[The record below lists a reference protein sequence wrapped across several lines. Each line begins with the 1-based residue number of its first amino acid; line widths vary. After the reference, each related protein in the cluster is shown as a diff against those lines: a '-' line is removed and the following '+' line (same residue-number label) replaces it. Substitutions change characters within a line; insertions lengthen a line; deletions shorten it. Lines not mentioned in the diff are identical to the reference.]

1 MDSKV
6 YKSVAVK
13 RADHDELRRLAFE
26 LNLPITQVVNLLLFT
41 YRRKEDEIAKKR
53 KRGTDTNP

>member
-41 YRRKEDEIAKKR
+41 
-53 KRGTDTNP
+53 